1 MILTAL
7 LLTTAATAL
16 PPRDVIAYVDPA
28 KQSLEISVDE
38 YQFARTVAEKG
49 RPKVQEYSIP
59 WTVKSSFDW
68 NVGPSISPT
77 SRIILGLFSDPLN
90 SYSLWF
96 NSETGV
102 SRVLPEDF
110 VYGII
115 WSSDGCS
122 ASGVNSNG
130 NVIVV
135 DADGNSKTL
144 DVTATRVVAF
154 KDNKIFAYRKKDG
167 AKPIFFICHLTSD
180 NKVEAI
186 GGSEWVNQMV
196 GAKIERADR
205 AASVLANNGTF
216 WQGVI
221 VSDLR
226 QYTMFSSGEVQPQT
240 FIFTPKGN
248 FEVAGNRQVSAI
260 NILENGNIAFEVS
273 SSPPEQFNRKEFL
286 EFVIFDWKKREG
298 FAFQEWDTGTFFPI
312 GSSLSTKYA
321 EKLSDSFLKDIILP
335 VDRPK

>member
-1 MILTAL
+1 M
-7 LLTTAATAL
+7 TTAATAL
-16 PPRDVIAYVDPA
+16 PPRDVIAYVDRA
-28 KQSLEISVDE
+28 KQTLEISVVE
-38 YQFARTVAEKG
+38 YQFSRTEAEKG
-49 RPKVQEYSIP
+49 RPKVRDYSIP
-59 WTVKSSFDW
+59 WTLKSNSSW
-68 NVGPSISPT
+68 SVGPSISPT
-77 SRIILGLFSDPLN
+77 SRIIFYLAAGHSI
-90 SYSLWF
+90 SGYYSFWF
-96 NSETGV
+96 NSETGE
-102 SRVLPEDF
+102 SRILPETIIYA
-110 VYGII
+110 VI

-122 ASGVNSNG
+122 ASGVNPNG

-154 KDNKIFAYRKKDG
+154 KDNKIFAYKKNDG
-167 AKPIFFICHLTSD
+167 AKPVFFICHLSLN

-240 FIFTPKGN
+240 FIFTPNGN

-273 SSPPEQFNRKEFL
+273 SSPPGQFNRKEFL

-298 FAFQEWDTGTFFPI
+298 FAFQEWDSGSYFPL
-312 GSSLSTKYA
+312 GSSLSTKNA
-321 EKLSDSFLKDIILP
+321 EKLPDSFLEGIIVP
-335 VDRPK
+335 VESAK